1 MSTPPEVGGAVSF
14 AAAVPSILEEPQL
27 GSMTPAQFD
36 QWIMA
41 RPIVST
47 MQRSGIGLDTE
58 RMRKVYDRAVE
69 RFMQRRIEAFL
80 EHQYMQGDL
89 QADDELT
96 ALILE
101 KATMAEAVAKNT
113 VFSVCV
119 RPKEVA
125 DVEQFILATHRHA
138 RSKLIGKASYCFE
151 TATDDGT
158 MQGVHVHMLITTRQ
172 PTPKSTVKQRF
183 AQCYRR
189 FGLVNI
195 DVQSLRDETKIKN
208 TEAYIGKLP
217 GEGSSKHTDDISF
230 REKYNLE
237 HRYEVQVE
245 AAVLED
251 AEADVGT
258 NERSEAERSE

>member
-1 MSTPPEVGGAVSF
+1 
-14 AAAVPSILEEPQL
+14 
-27 GSMTPAQFD
+27 
-36 QWIMA
+36 
-41 RPIVST
+41 
-47 MQRSGIGLDTE
+47 
-58 RMRKVYDRAVE
+58 
-69 RFMQRRIEAFL
+69 
-80 EHQYMQGDL
+80 
-89 QADDELT
+89 
-96 ALILE
+96 
-101 KATMAEAVAKNT
+101 
-113 VFSVCV
+113 
-119 RPKEVA
+119 
-125 DVEQFILATHRHA
+125 
-138 RSKLIGKASYCFE
+138 
-151 TATDDGT
+151 